1 MRRMVILGLCL
12 AFALPAFADMGGGM
26 GGGNGGGNDQ
36 GNDHG
41 RDHGKG
47 MNHDDNRVVLAFGT
61 MFGVDDPFVAAAG
74 TIRDIPGDE
83 APWEIKS
90 AHGFLTASGHLEIKV
105 RGLVFKDDPRSPPD
119 EIGKN
124 DETEFRALV
133 SCLSTDNTTAANV
146 ETAGFPTG
154 PAGNANI
161 NAHLTL
167 PSPCVAPIVMILAG
181 SEDKWFAMTG
191 VEQSGN

>member
-1 MRRMVILGLCL
+1 MRKMVILGLCL
-12 AFALPAFADMGGGM
+12 AFALPAFAGMGSGM
-26 GGGNGGGNDQ
+26 GGGNGDGNGQ
-36 GNDHG
+36 GNE
-41 RDHGKG
+41 HGKG
-47 MNHDDNRVVLAFGT
+47 MKHDNRVVLAFGT

-74 TIRDIPGDE
+74 MIRGIPGDE

-90 AHGFLTASGHLEIKV
+90 VHGFLTASGHLEIKV

-124 DETEFRALV
+124 DETSFRALV
-133 SCLSTDNTTAANV
+133 SCLSTDNTTPMNV
-146 ETAGFPTG
+146 VTAGFPTG

-161 NAHLTL
+161 NAHLKL

-191 VEQSGN
+191 IEQSAN